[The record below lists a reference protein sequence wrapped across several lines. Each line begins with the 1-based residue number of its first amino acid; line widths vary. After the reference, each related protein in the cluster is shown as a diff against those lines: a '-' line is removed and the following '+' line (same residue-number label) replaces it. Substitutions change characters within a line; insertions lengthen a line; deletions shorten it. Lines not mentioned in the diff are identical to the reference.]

1 MEGMPRAALFVA
13 VGGRWELGWPLF
25 FFLQGPR
32 ATLWHPCVNLPLPP
46 PHPTSH
52 TIFLGSKDSECLAC
66 NFLSFFLPAIK
77 FSSIQQI
84 ITKTCQEPS
93 PVLGAFKGQTIWS
106 PVPAHIP
113 AQMIDK

>member
-1 MEGMPRAALFVA
+1 MEGVPRAAVFVV

-25 FFLQGPR
+25 FFLQGPELPYG
-32 ATLWHPCVNLPLPP
+32 TLLPP

-52 TIFLGSKDSECLAC
+52 TVLLDSGDSECLAC
-66 NFLSFFLPAIK
+66 NFLSFFLTAVK

-84 ITKTCQEPS
+84 ITKTCQEPR
-93 PVLGAFKGQTIWS
+93 PVLGAFKGQTVWS